1 VLWRVLRDTLVLLH
15 PFIPF
20 VTEEIWHHLPGTK
33 GSIMKAAYPEYS
45 ADAAAS
51 EKLRE
56 SESKMGLLM
65 EVITAIRNVRG
76 EMNIAPSLA
85 LRVLFQSGDELTRQT
100 IAAHRDLVNNLA
112 RLSSL
117 KVENTGPRP
126 KSSAT
131 AVVNNATVFVD
142 LEGIIDFDK
151 ETQRLEKEI
160 NKLST
165 ELTAVGKKLANEGF
179 LNKAP
184 ADVISKV
191 KEKQSD
197 LLEKQEKLQTNLDRI
212 QAAKA

>member
-1 VLWRVLRDTLVLLH
+1 
-15 PFIPF
+15 
-20 VTEEIWHHLPGTK
+20 
-33 GSIMKAAYPEYS
+33 
-45 ADAAAS
+45 
-51 EKLRE
+51 
-56 SESKMGLLM
+56 
-65 EVITAIRNVRG
+65 VRG

-85 LRVLFQSGDELTRQT
+85 LRVLVQSGDELTRQT